1 MKPKLAAMSYML
13 LNGQCAGIPQA
24 DLQAFKQQT
33 QECIKPRTI
42 ATPVMSLFER
52 AQKTSYPLVSAHKV
66 EKKHGKVCISKEKL
80 KTKCGG
86 ESGASANGMMQ
97 GGEQGAQ
104 EKMVKYACVAAP
116 SLKARTLKKR
126 AMKGES
132 LGIELAPMAT
142 EYAKMESEPMPCG
155 AYGSSGRMGGEK
167 GVESGMESNIS
178 GSGVYS
184 ESKYSS
190 RGYESEMPGMGGAS
204 GAGSGSGKGSA
215 SIKW

>member
-1 MKPKLAAMSYML
+1 M
-13 LNGQCAGIPQA
+13 G
-24 DLQAFKQQT
+24 
-33 QECIKPRTI
+33 KPRTI
-42 ATPVMSLFER
+42 ATPVMSLFEQV
-52 AQKTSYPLVSAHKV
+52 QKSSFPLVSAHKV

-86 ESGASANGMMQ
+86 ESGTSSNGMMQ

-104 EKMVKYACVAAP
+104 EKMVKYACVASP
-116 SLKARTLKKR
+116 SLKARSLKKR

-132 LGIELAPMAT
+132 LGIELAPMA
-142 EYAKMESEPMPCG
+142 SG
-155 AYGSSGRMGGEK
+155 AYGSSSGRMGGEK

>member
-1 MKPKLAAMSYML
+1 M
-13 LNGQCAGIPQA
+13 G
-24 DLQAFKQQT
+24 
-33 QECIKPRTI
+33 
-42 ATPVMSLFER
+42 
-52 AQKTSYPLVSAHKV
+52 
-66 EKKHGKVCISKEKL
+66 

-167 GVESGMESNIS
+167 GVESGMNLTSAAAVSILSLNTLPVATNLKCQVWVVHLVLVQAPAKDLLPLNGNVSSN
-178 GSGVYS
+178 YQQF
-184 ESKYSS
+184 
-190 RGYESEMPGMGGAS
+190 
-204 GAGSGSGKGSA
+204 
-215 SIKW
+215 

>member
-1 MKPKLAAMSYML
+1 
-13 LNGQCAGIPQA
+13 
-24 DLQAFKQQT
+24 
-33 QECIKPRTI
+33 
-42 ATPVMSLFER
+42 
-52 AQKTSYPLVSAHKV
+52 
-66 EKKHGKVCISKEKL
+66 
-80 KTKCGG
+80 
-86 ESGASANGMMQ
+86 
-97 GGEQGAQ
+97 
-104 EKMVKYACVAAP
+104 
-116 SLKARTLKKR
+116 
-126 AMKGES
+126 MKGES

-155 AYGSSGRMGGEK
+155 EYWKNGMKHITFGGSGMGDWN
-167 GVESGMESNIS
+167 VESGMESNIS

>member
-1 MKPKLAAMSYML
+1 M
-13 LNGQCAGIPQA
+13 G
-24 DLQAFKQQT
+24 
-33 QECIKPRTI
+33 
-42 ATPVMSLFER
+42 
-52 AQKTSYPLVSAHKV
+52 
-66 EKKHGKVCISKEKL
+66 
-80 KTKCGG
+80 
-86 ESGASANGMMQ
+86 
-97 GGEQGAQ
+97 
-104 EKMVKYACVAAP
+104 

-155 AYGSSGRMGGEK
+155 AYGSSGRM